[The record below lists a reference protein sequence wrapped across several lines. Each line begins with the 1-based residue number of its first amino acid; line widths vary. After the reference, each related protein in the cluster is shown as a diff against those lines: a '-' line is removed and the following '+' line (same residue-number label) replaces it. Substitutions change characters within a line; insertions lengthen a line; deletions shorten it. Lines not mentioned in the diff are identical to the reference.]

1 MQQLSEVISK
11 HTPGIATYITS
22 IIFIIFLIL
31 NISDDFD
38 KIKQFV
44 KRMLNFRKH
53 VDTLI
58 YSNKRGKYNDTLS
71 TYKYLDW
78 QNKVIQKIYGV
89 LIEEKQS
96 EFLKNHKENDFI
108 PSINLTKLRI
118 GEKEET
124 YESIT
129 LRLKPVEYP
138 FDKICD
144 KELLERKPNL
154 ENENSEI
161 KNKFK
166 KEVNRYY
173 RLIKQTIKYPDRLG
187 YMLNDIVFDENE
199 QQWHIEAHAGV
210 YKDNIKTS
218 HILEYELYKLYV
230 RDVKNGLE
238 MKEKSRE
245 EILDNL
251 PIRKYIHDSF
261 KNEKCDNKSE
271 LQREANV
278 LTSGR
283 YRESLLG
290 VQVFVMVKNRADKYD
305 ILRIRRSTEVAAKPE
320 FIQFIPSGGFEA
332 ANDCTDMDSQ
342 WDNYSITK
350 SVFRELLEEC
360 FGIDEDDKN
369 ISANNVSPDKI
380 YNNKHIIK
388 LVKYLRNEDNDYHA
402 YMQLMGTSMNLVGL
416 RQELSFILKIDDPDF
431 SLEFIG
437 NYESKSAIH
446 MIDVNVMEK
455 DLFWDEKD
463 LQLLNCTSAGLYEL
477 ARQNELYKTCLK

>member
-1 MQQLSEVISK
+1 
-11 HTPGIATYITS
+11 
-22 IIFIIFLIL
+22 
-31 NISDDFD
+31 
-38 KIKQFV
+38 
-44 KRMLNFRKH
+44 
-53 VDTLI
+53 
-58 YSNKRGKYNDTLS
+58 
-71 TYKYLDW
+71 
-78 QNKVIQKIYGV
+78 
-89 LIEEKQS
+89 
-96 EFLKNHKENDFI
+96 
-108 PSINLTKLRI
+108 
-118 GEKEET
+118 
-124 YESIT
+124 
-129 LRLKPVEYP
+129 
-138 FDKICD
+138 
-144 KELLERKPNL
+144 
-154 ENENSEI
+154 
-161 KNKFK
+161 
-166 KEVNRYY
+166 
-173 RLIKQTIKYPDRLG
+173 
-187 YMLNDIVFDENE
+187 
-199 QQWHIEAHAGV
+199 
-210 YKDNIKTS
+210 
-218 HILEYELYKLYV
+218 
-230 RDVKNGLE
+230 
-238 MKEKSRE
+238 
-245 EILDNL
+245 
-251 PIRKYIHDSF
+251 
-261 KNEKCDNKSE
+261 
-271 LQREANV
+271 
-278 LTSGR
+278 
-283 YRESLLG
+283 
-290 VQVFVMVKNRADKYD
+290 MVKNRADKYD
-305 ILRIRRSTEVAAKPE
+305 ILRIRRSTEVAAKPG